1 MTLKE
6 KKRKLSEILGINLF
20 DSKFKEVDSI
30 IEDGEKSVE
39 NKEQVGEKDAEPTQ
53 AAEDEK
59 SNAEKTSEE
68 AIEPSDTA
76 YSESDDEK
84 DNVNNSN
91 EEGSGENSEDE
102 NQSADDT
109 KSEKK
114 QEDNATDDGQTE
126 ETKTPEEELF
136 EAKLEA
142 KLLRAGIREDK
153 LDAAIKLF
161 KADYTIADIALVD
174 KWVKQYPEWKET
186 KTKEQ
191 AKGFGMDVGEG
202 ETGET
207 PEERRLRE
215 LGITK

>member
-39 NKEQVGEKDAEPTQ
+39 NKEQVGEKNAEPTQ

-59 SNAEKTSEE
+59 SNAEKETAENSSEQTE
-68 AIEPSDTA
+68 WDDPTESEGEKESA
-76 YSESDDEK
+76 SESDAASDEEQK
-84 DNVNNSN
+84 ENVDESETEN
-91 EEGSGENSEDE
+91 EETAIVES
-102 NQSADDT
+102 
-109 KSEKK
+109 
-114 QEDNATDDGQTE
+114 QED
-126 ETKTPEEELF
+126 TKTPEEELF

-161 KADYTIADIALVD
+161 KADYTIADIAIVD

-191 AKGFGMDVGEG
+191 AKGFGMNVGEG